1 MNDAKHLVCPHCGVV
16 NRIPVSRL
24 ADNPQCGKCAQPLF
38 TGQPVEL
45 TEGNFKKYLTRND
58 IPLLVD
64 FWAPWCG
71 PCTMMAPAFVQAAG
85 QLEPHVRLA
94 KVDTESQQNL
104 GMQFAIRS
112 IPTMIIFVDSIEK
125 SRRSGAIDS
134 TAIINWARRQ
144 LT

>member
-1 MNDAKHLVCPHCGVV
+1 MNNVKHLVCPHCGVV

-24 ADNPQCGKCAQPLF
+24 ADNPQCGKCAQPIF

-45 TEGNFKKYLTRND
+45 TESNFKKYLTRND

-71 PCTMMAPAFVQAAG
+71 PCKMMAPNFVQAAG
-85 QLEPHVRLA
+85 HLEPDVRLA
-94 KVDTESQQNL
+94 KVDTESQPNL
-104 GMQFAIRS
+104 GTQFVIRS
-112 IPTMIIFVDSIEK
+112 IPTMIIFVDGIEK
-125 SRRSGAIDS
+125 ARQSGAMDS
-134 TAIINWARRQ
+134 TAIINWVRSQ